1 MMTIILYIVIG
12 IIVLVLASVLLPYIL
27 VGGIGYAIYRY
38 WDNISGWFGG
48 IKHWNWKIIG
58 LVFAGIILLGLI
70 IQWFEKSK
78 YTKIIAFINEMGMC
92 EVDEI
97 IQNIGMSNVEIYKGL
112 EVFMRYGDITKIEI
126 QNPETKENITC
137 YRSKYGMGKNLEVS
151 REISLD

>member
-12 IIVLVLASVLLPYIL
+12 IIVLVLASALLPYIL

-38 WDNISGWFGG
+38 WNNISGWFGG
-48 IKHWNWKIIG
+48 VKHWNWKMIG
-58 LVFAGIILLGLI
+58 LIFAGIVLLGLI

-78 YTKIIAFINEMGMC
+78 YSKIITFIDEMGMC
-92 EVDEI
+92 EVAEI
-97 IQNIGMSNVEIYKGL
+97 IQNVGMSNVEISKGL
-112 EVFMRYGDITKIEI
+112 EVFMRYGDITKIDI
-126 QNPETKENITC
+126 QNPETGENITC

>member
-12 IIVLVLASVLLPYIL
+12 IIVLVLASAIFPYLLL
-27 VGGIGYAIYRY
+27 GGLGYAIYRY

-58 LVFAGIILLGLI
+58 LVFAGIVVLGLI

-78 YTKIIAFINEMGMC
+78 YAKIISFINEMGMC

-97 IQNIGMSNVEIYKGL
+97 IQNVSMSNVEIYKGL

-126 QNPETKENITC
+126 VNPETGENITC
-137 YRSKYGMGKNLEVS
+137 YRSKYEMGKNLEVS

>member
-12 IIVLVLASVLLPYIL
+12 IIVLILASALLPYIL

-48 IKHWNWKIIG
+48 VKHWNWKMIG
-58 LVFAGIILLGLI
+58 LIFAGIVLLGLI

-78 YTKIIAFINEMGMC
+78 YSKIITFIDEMGMC
-92 EVDEI
+92 EVAEI
-97 IQNIGMSNVEIYKGL
+97 IQNVGMSNVEISKGL
-112 EVFMRYGDITKIEI
+112 EVFMRYGDITKIDI
-126 QNPETKENITC
+126 QNPETRENITC

>member
-12 IIVLVLASVLLPYIL
+12 IIVLVLASALLPYIL

-48 IKHWNWKIIG
+48 VKHWNWKMIG
-58 LVFAGIILLGLI
+58 LIFAGIVLLGLI

-78 YTKIIAFINEMGMC
+78 YSKIITFIDEMGMC
-92 EVDEI
+92 EVAEI
-97 IQNIGMSNVEIYKGL
+97 IQNVGMSNVEISKGL
-112 EVFMRYGDITKIEI
+112 EVFMRYGDITKIDI
-126 QNPETKENITC
+126 QNPETRENITC

>member
-12 IIVLVLASVLLPYIL
+12 IIVLVLASAIFPYLLL
-27 VGGIGYAIYRY
+27 GGLGYAIYRY

-58 LVFAGIILLGLI
+58 LVFAGIVVLGLI

-78 YTKIIAFINEMGMC
+78 YAKIISFINEMGMC

-97 IQNIGMSNVEIYKGL
+97 IQNVSMSNVEIYKGL

-126 QNPETKENITC
+126 VNPETGENITC
-137 YRSKYGMGKNLEVS
+137 YRSKYGMGKNLKLVS
-151 REISLD
+151 

>member
-12 IIVLVLASVLLPYIL
+12 IIVLVLASAIFPYLLL
-27 VGGIGYAIYRY
+27 GGLGYAIYRY

-58 LVFAGIILLGLI
+58 LVFAGIVVLGLI

-78 YTKIIAFINEMGMC
+78 YAKIISFINEMGMC

-97 IQNIGMSNVEIYKGL
+97 IQNVSMSNVEIYKGL

-126 QNPETKENITC
+126 VNPETGENITC

>member
-12 IIVLVLASVLLPYIL
+12 IIVLVLASALLPYIL

-48 IKHWNWKIIG
+48 VKHWNWKMIG
-58 LVFAGIILLGLI
+58 LIFAGIVLLGLI

-78 YTKIIAFINEMGMC
+78 YSKIITFIDEMGMC
-92 EVDEI
+92 EVAEI
-97 IQNIGMSNVEIYKGL
+97 IQNVGMSNVEISKGL
-112 EVFMRYGDITKIEI
+112 EVFMRYGDITKIDI
-126 QNPETKENITC
+126 QNPETGENITC

>member
-12 IIVLVLASVLLPYIL
+12 IIVLVLASALLPYIL
-27 VGGIGYAIYRY
+27 VSGIGYAIYRY

-48 IKHWNWKIIG
+48 VKHWNWKMIG
-58 LVFAGIILLGLI
+58 LIFAGIVLLGLI

-78 YTKIIAFINEMGMC
+78 HSKIITFIDEMGMC
-92 EVDEI
+92 EVAEI
-97 IQNIGMSNVEIYKGL
+97 IQNVGMSNVEISKGL
-112 EVFMRYGDITKIEI
+112 EVFMRYGDITKIDI
-126 QNPETKENITC
+126 QNPETRENITC